1 MRKSQKPAENSRTKK
16 KEPNPPEQRNQIV
29 DQVNSGQKDEI
40 RKSQVEQS
48 RENIPEQIYVPQK
61 PIIPIHPN
69 QISNPIPKLPERVT
83 ENEQQTDLELDL
95 EINKDIEENSP
106 YQEGI
111 ISEIYERPHKS
122 QLVDPPELTDLV
134 NTEKIVQKYLPKQA
148 DIDKILKVIQR
159 KVLKGTHLPI
169 TIKEIQAGYL
179 NSPYFKDIYLYLSQ
193 NKLPSSKRIICKIE
207 ALSEK
212 YILLDSLLF
221 KLNIEK
227 EKAVLAIPEVCIDQ
241 MIALY
246 HSSLFAGHQGVVK
259 TYLTMSDKFFIPDMM
274 HYLRSYIKGC
284 HICQLSNKDK
294 IPNRHFQRRINLNYK
309 PLSRLSMDLKVMPIS
324 YRGHKFILCVI
335 DEMTNYLI
343 TMPIYQARSEEI
355 GDSLID
361 NVISKF
367 GIPEYLI
374 MDQDSSLMSTIM
386 NYLFRKLNIKIKT
399 VAPFNHKSL
408 QAEHGIKSL
417 STILTK
423 HLKEQGQMWPKY
435 LP

>member
-1 MRKSQKPAENSRTKK
+1 M
-16 KEPNPPEQRNQIV
+16 
-29 DQVNSGQKDEI
+29 
-40 RKSQVEQS
+40 
-48 RENIPEQIYVPQK
+48 
-61 PIIPIHPN
+61 H
-69 QISNPIPKLPERVT
+69 
-83 ENEQQTDLELDL
+83 
-95 EINKDIEENSP
+95 
-106 YQEGI
+106 
-111 ISEIYERPHKS
+111 
-122 QLVDPPELTDLV
+122 
-134 NTEKIVQKYLPKQA
+134 
-148 DIDKILKVIQR
+148 
-159 KVLKGTHLPI
+159 
-169 TIKEIQAGYL
+169 
-179 NSPYFKDIYLYLSQ
+179 
-193 NKLPSSKRIICKIE
+193 KIE

-221 KLNIEK
+221 KMNIEK
-227 EKAVLAIPEVCIDQ
+227 KKAVLAIPEICVDQ

-246 HSSLFAGHQGVVK
+246 NSRLFAGHQGVVQ
-259 TYLTMSDKFFIPDMM
+259 TYLTMSDKFFIPDIM

-309 PLSRLSMDLKVMPIS
+309 PLSRLSMDLKVMPKS

-374 MDQDSSLMSTIM
+374 MDQDSSFMSTIM

-423 HLKEQGQMWPKY
+423 HLTEQDQMWPKY
-435 LP
+435 LPLATLAHKTFNSPI